1 MSNQARS
8 QPIIAL
14 YFEFE
19 TVLKFY
25 NLGAWS
31 KYVPQYP
38 DLSGSSPGSI
48 VHFVALVCRTL
59 YNKLFTYMRVLLD
72 S

>member
-1 MSNQARS
+1 MLDLPAYADTKDHTRPGIEVIKLEFILKLIIKRNDWLRVHK

-25 NLGAWS
+25 NLETR
-31 KYVPQYP
+31 K
-38 DLSGSSPGSI
+38 
-48 VHFVALVCRTL
+48 
-59 YNKLFTYMRVLLD
+59 
-72 S
+72 

>member
-1 MSNQARS
+1 MYVSLRRLKFTLVGPDPGLEVIKLEFILKLKIK

-25 NLGAWS
+25 NLEA
-31 KYVPQYP
+31 
-38 DLSGSSPGSI
+38 
-48 VHFVALVCRTL
+48 
-59 YNKLFTYMRVLLD
+59 
-72 S
+72 